1 MLLTDRVGH
10 WPNHDVRP
18 RKEKPFQLLSGV
30 RTILLTQSFGSF
42 LVGKNT
48 TVELF
53 AIEALDE
60 FFLFGTINENALL
73 AFVVTFAFDG
83 EIVVE
88 GKLVALAKTKIIV
101 IEAIFADAS
110 IPFGSLGVQVVV
122 AASVIL
128 LLAMVLFAA
137 FADERP
143 SRSWRERQL
152 C

>member
-1 MLLTDRVGH
+1 MNLAQSYRSFH
-10 WPNHDVRP
+10 FA
-18 RKEKPFQLLSGV
+18 KEA
-30 RTILLTQSFGSF
+30 
-42 LVGKNT
+42 

-53 AIEALDE
+53 AIEALDA
-60 FFLFGTINENALL
+60 FFLFGTVDEVLDTINENALL

-88 GKLVALAKTKIIV
+88 GKLVALAKTKVVV
-101 IEAIFADAS
+101 IETIFADAS
-110 IPFGSLGVQVVV
+110 IRFESLGVNVVI

-128 LLAMVLFAA
+128 LLAKVLCAA